1 MIPGMKFEIQNL
13 GPVKS
18 AELELGDL
26 TIIAGRNNTG
36 KTYIAHSIY
45 GYLKWFNSQ
54 DFEDHIIGIGISA
67 IERRGG
73 IPEGQ
78 VGRKLVSEGKLTWKL
93 NDEDRANDRFEILE
107 SVSEEFSRVGLDS
120 VFRHPI
126 LLLDS
131 PLVRLKIST
140 EVLKSQIRN
149 FRYGRIGSLGNVT
162 VTGSHTVK
170 NFTLSWEA
178 EKSVDTEN
186 VEFYD
191 MLTQMAGYTYSHVVL
206 SRLTRID
213 SPIIF
218 TSARSFIT
226 YFFDALSL
234 ANAHIAQELARSR
247 HQSNVS
253 ETLQFS
259 RASLYSRPVQ
269 DNLNFFVDSLG
280 LGPSF
285 IRGDGSA
292 LLEELEEIMG
302 GKIEAEDRNSLK
314 FVVDGLNQSTEL
326 PPHLFSDSIK
336 DLANLYQFIKYHFD
350 EGRDRF
356 LIIDEPESH
365 LDTANQVWFARFL
378 ARLVNRGMKIL
389 ITTHSDYIIKE
400 FNNLIML
407 NSSFEDKDEIMK
419 EFDYQEGDSLD
430 PAKVRPYI
438 AEDGKLTHC
447 DPNNFGI
454 EMHVF
459 DHTIDRINR
468 AAMRM
473 ASRIALKDEKR

>member
-1 MIPGMKFEIQNL
+1 MIPGMKFEIKNL

-54 DFEDHIIGIGISA
+54 AFEHRIIKNGISA

-78 VGRKLVSEGKLTWKL
+78 VGRKLVSEGKLTWNM
-93 NDEDRANDRFEILE
+93 NDEDRANDRLELWE
-107 SVSEEFSRVGLDS
+107 SVSQEFSRVGLDS

-131 PLVRLKIST
+131 PLVRLKLSPDELT
-140 EVLKSQIRN
+140 NQFGN
-149 FRYGRIGSLGNVT
+149 FTYGRIGSLGNVN
-162 VTGSHTVK
+162 VTGSRTAK
-170 NFTLSWEA
+170 TFSLSWEA
-178 EKSVDTEN
+178 EKSIDTDN

-191 MLTQMAGYTYSHVVL
+191 LLTQMAGNTYAHAVL
-206 SRLTRID
+206 SGLTMID
-213 SPIIF
+213 SPVIF

-247 HQSNVS
+247 HQSSVS
-253 ETLQFS
+253 ETLQFT

-285 IRGDGSA
+285 VSEDGSA

-302 GKIEAEDRNSLK
+302 GRIEAEDRDSLR
-314 FVVDGLNQSTEL
+314 FVVDGLNQSTEV

-336 DLANLYQFIKYHFD
+336 DLANLYQFIKYHF
-350 EGRDRF
+350 EESRNQF

-378 ARLVNRGMKIL
+378 ARLVNNGMKIL

-407 NSSFEDKDEIMK
+407 NSSFEDKDAIMK
-419 EFDYQEGDSLD
+419 EFDYQDGESLD
-430 PAKVRPYI
+430 PGRVRTYI
-438 AEDGKLTHC
+438 TEEGRLTHC
-447 DPNNFGI
+447 PPDDYGMA
-454 EMHVF
+454 MHVF
-459 DHTIDRINR
+459 DDTIDNINR
-468 AAMRM
+468 AAMKM
-473 ASRIALKDEKR
+473 ASRISLKDGRN